1 VVAGDPAV
9 CDASRVMRLPGSH
22 NTKDEAWIPVQV
34 LSRRRGRYTL
44 EQLEEWLASAQP
56 VLHRRISEKLRK
68 VSVGKLPNNPWAAFA
83 DAHTCKAPV
92 DIEQRLAEMHY
103 RGPDDRGI
111 HLTQL
116 SVTAAMLNR
125 GYSIEET
132 VARVLQATIA
142 AAGAAALH
150 WNWRTE
156 EQDLQR
162 MCRSWLAKHPQVFFE
177 VSE

>member
-1 VVAGDPAV
+1 
-9 CDASRVMRLPGSH
+9 MRLPGTH
-22 NTKDEAWIPVQV
+22 NTKDGDCIPVEI
-34 LSRRRGRYTL
+34 LERRAGGYTL
-44 EQLEEWLASAQP
+44 EQLEEWLASAKP
-56 VLHRRISEKLRK
+56 SLHRRIINKRRPFLAGARP
-68 VSVGKLPNNPWAAFA
+68 GNPWTAFA

-92 DIEQRLAEMHY
+92 DIEQRLAEMRY

-156 EQDLQR
+156 ETDLQR